1 MPTARS
7 TFSMAKPEFPYVS
20 LYTDEDVPPRL
31 AELLRLRGYR
41 AASAYD
47 VGMIA
52 RPDEQHLSYAA
63 SQGMAILVFNG
74 QGYLLLAR
82 RWKSVGRPHAGII
95 LAEPHA
101 NRQLNGLMRR
111 VAAFLHR
118 TTLNQMFNRVR
129 YLPRFKATL
138 PLEFFP
144 PVDSPKSPNRR

>member
-1 MPTARS
+1 MTN
-7 TFSMAKPEFPYVS
+7 PEFAYIS
-20 LYTDEDVPPRL
+20 LYTDEDVPPKL
-31 AELLRLRGYR
+31 AELLRMRGYH

-82 RWKSVGRPHAGII
+82 RWKSVRRPHAGII
-95 LAEPHA
+95 LSEPYA
-101 NRQLNGLMRR
+101 NRQINDLMRC
-111 VAAFLHR
+111 VTSFLHR

-129 YLPRFKATL
+129 CLPEFKPTL

-144 PVDSPKSPNRR
+144 PVGSPKSPNRR